1 MKKIILVFI
10 TTMVFVCNSIANYSK
25 SINTGLAN
33 NMIRLHVV
41 ANSNSKNDQLLK
53 LKIRDKILEYT
64 NELLKDSQNID
75 QTQYIISQN
84 LDNISNLVKTYMKEN
99 NINYDVN
106 LRLGEFPFPTKT
118 YGDVILPAGEYQA
131 LKVLIG
137 EAKGNNWWCVLFPPL
152 CFIDA
157 THGQL
162 SEDAKQKL
170 KEELTQEEYDIIT
183 CTRAC
188 DDIPIK
194 VKFKV
199 VELFQ
204 NSRMKIASIVS
215 RINN

>member
-10 TTMVFVCNSIANYSK
+10 TTMIFICSSIANYSK

-53 LKIRDKILEYT
+53 LKIRDKVLEYT
-64 NELLKDSQNID
+64 NTLLKDSKNID
-75 QTQYIISQN
+75 ETQYIISQN
-84 LDNISNLVKTYMKEN
+84 LNNISTLVKDYMKEN
-99 NINYDVN
+99 NINYEVN
-106 LRLGEFPFPTKT
+106 LELGEFPFPTKT
-118 YGDVILPAGEYQA
+118 YQDVILPAGEYQA

-137 EAKGNNWWCVLFPPL
+137 EGKGNNWWCVLFPPL
-152 CFIDA
+152 CFVDA
-157 THGQL
+157 THGKL

-170 KEELTQEEYDIIT
+170 KQELTEEEYDIIT
-183 CTRAC
+183 CTREC

-204 NSRMKIASIVS
+204 SSRMKIASIVS
-215 RINN
+215 RR